1 MAERHLDVTK
11 MNLKIEEVQPFSNEK
26 YQGFKILWSGNIGF
40 GEYTIYKDRKEKDAE
55 WIADSECMDNK
66 DDKAF
71 ITELMRIFIGQL
83 KVM

>member
-1 MAERHLDVTK
+1 MAERHLEVTK
-11 MNLKIEEVQPFSNEK
+11 MKLKIEEVQSFSNEK
-26 YQGFKILWSGNIGF
+26 QQGFKILWSRNIGF
-40 GEYTIYKDRKEKDAE
+40 GEYTIYKDRKDKDAE

-71 ITELMRIFIGQL
+71 ITELMRLFIDEL